1 MVVSGS
7 IVYEVLLA
15 AGGAMSNLHVINQ
28 QVAFIVEVDKLKSV
42 LRKTSP
48 IGLNRLENS
57 AEHSWQVILC
67 AILFEEHA
75 NEPVDLLKVIKMLAI
90 HDVVEIDVGDT
101 FHYDKPEVSD
111 LYERELA
118 AAKRV
123 FGLLPED
130 QGQACLK
137 LWIEFE
143 HRETPEAR
151 YAAAVDRMI
160 AILINS
166 QSEGGSWST
175 HNISA
180 DLILAKNAHIENG
193 ATGLWHKVQ
202 QMVHDTCAQG
212 HISPKRQQS

>member
-1 MVVSGS
+1 
-7 IVYEVLLA
+7 
-15 AGGAMSNLHVINQ
+15 MSSLHVINQ
-28 QVAFIVEVDKLKSV
+28 QVAFIAEVDQLKNV

-48 IGLNRLENS
+48 IGLKRLENS

-118 AAKRV
+118 AAKRL
-123 FGLLPED
+123 FGLLPDE
-130 QGQACLK
+130 QGQSCLK

-143 HRETPEAR
+143 TRETPEAR

-160 AILINS
+160 AILINAH
-166 QSEGGSWST
+166 SEGGSWST
-175 HNISA
+175 HQICG

-193 ATGLWHKVQ
+193 SKGLWHLVQ
-202 QMVHDTCAQG
+202 QLVHDSCEHG
-212 HISPKRQQS
+212 YIPKTTVS